1 MAEVRRTPTLKPVHG
16 VAIALVLVVG
26 FYLLV
31 YGPRGKEK
39 ASLTS
44 EVRELE
50 EQLDNARAVAELR
63 PVLEKQIQ
71 QMGDK
76 LAYYERRLPNEKE
89 VPKLLVELRRA
100 VEEEG
105 VQLEALKAG
114 DPENRGTYTTVPFDV
129 DILGGYHELGKFMN
143 RLESG
148 ERFLAV
154 DDLSI
159 ESGRRDKDPH
169 RRTGNLVVSTFW
181 FNVAS
186 DVKRGARR

>member
-1 MAEVRRTPTLKPVHG
+1 MAEGRTVPTLKPLHG
-16 VAIALVLVVG
+16 AAIALVLVLG

-31 YGPRGKEK
+31 YGPRDKEK
-39 ASLTS
+39 AQLASQ
-44 EVRELE
+44 VRELE
-50 EQLDNARAVAELR
+50 EKLDNARAVAELR

-71 QMGDK
+71 EMGDK

-100 VEEEG
+100 VEEED

-129 DILGGYHELGKFMN
+129 EIVAGYHELGKFIN

-154 DDLSI
+154 DNLSV
-159 ESGRRDKDPH
+159 EADRRQKDAH
-169 RRTGNLVVSTFW
+169 RRTANLVVSTFW
-181 FNVAS
+181 FNVGS
-186 DVKRGARR
+186 ESRGGARR